1 MPVKAYFQ
9 NSEVFQMKLV
19 VDVLSVQKLP
29 TAEYIKPAN
38 KGTVKILNTAGCGY
52 CHEAIAGCVKNI
64 SMAIAMT

>member
-1 MPVKAYFQ
+1 MRAKAYFQ

-52 CHEAIAGCVKNI
+52 CHEASQGVLGNI

>member
-1 MPVKAYFQ
+1 
-9 NSEVFQMKLV
+9 MKLAAG
-19 VDVLSVQKLP
+19 VLSVQKLP

-52 CHEAIAGCVKNI
+52 CHDAIAGCVKNI

>member
-1 MPVKAYFQ
+1 
-9 NSEVFQMKLV
+9 MKLV

-52 CHEAIAGCVKNI
+52 CHEAIAG
-64 SMAIAMT
+64 

>member
-1 MPVKAYFQ
+1 MRKMPVKAYFQ

-19 VDVLSVQKLP
+19 VDVLSVQKKLP

-52 CHEAIAGCVKNI
+52 CHEAIAG
-64 SMAIAMT
+64 